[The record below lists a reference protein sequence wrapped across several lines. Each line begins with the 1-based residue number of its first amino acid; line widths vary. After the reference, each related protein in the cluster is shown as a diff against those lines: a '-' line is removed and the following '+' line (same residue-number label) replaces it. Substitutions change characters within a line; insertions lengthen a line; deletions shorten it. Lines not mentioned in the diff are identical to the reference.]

1 MTKQGKRVPGM
12 KWIIAAF
19 LLAGCRGSEGEVPP
33 SNESRLSLKEG
44 QVLGPACTGEQKQC
58 PEGLSCASF
67 NLGAGPEVRC
77 VQSPEICDL
86 FKCSSGE
93 CVVLESHPIQVR
105 CSGS

>member
-1 MTKQGKRVPGM
+1 MTKQGKHVPGM
-12 KWIIAAF
+12 KWLIAAV
-19 LLAGCRGSEGEVPP
+19 LLVGCRGSEGEVPTETG
-33 SNESRLSLKEG
+33 SKLSLKEG
-44 QVLGPACTGEQKQC
+44 QVLGPACTGEQNAC
-58 PEGLSCASF
+58 PEGLTCASF

-93 CVVLESHPIQVR
+93 CVVLESYPIQVR